1 MIETI
6 MTVFAIATFI
16 IFSAVMIIAAFLYYW
31 MDK

>member
-6 MTVFAIATFI
+6 MTVFAIGTFI
-16 IFSAVMIIAAFLYYW
+16 LFATVMIIAAFLYYW